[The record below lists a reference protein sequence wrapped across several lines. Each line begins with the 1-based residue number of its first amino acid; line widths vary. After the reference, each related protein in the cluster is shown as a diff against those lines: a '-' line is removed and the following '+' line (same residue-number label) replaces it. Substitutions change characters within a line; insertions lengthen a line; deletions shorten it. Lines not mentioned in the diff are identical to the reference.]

1 MSGKGEKQVKKIG
14 ILATG
19 ITPDELLG
27 QYGSYADMFKQL
39 FALID
44 ADFDYQVFDVRDGVF
59 PDNAQQCDG
68 WVITGSK
75 YNVDE
80 HRDWMIAL
88 KKLILEIDACHRPLL
103 GICFGHQ
110 IIAEAFG
117 GKVEAY
123 EGGWGVGLHRYN
135 LVGENDFIKD
145 DVDHF
150 AISAMHRY
158 QVIEK
163 PDNARVFAKSEFCQ
177 YAGLVYGDNIFTVQ
191 AHPEFNLSYETELVK
206 LRRGDVIPDPVA
218 EVGLAELQ
226 AEDAATDSPEVA
238 RWMADFLQR

>member
-1 MSGKGEKQVKKIG
+1 MKIG
-14 ILATG
+14 ILAAG
-19 ITPDELLG
+19 ITPDELLS

-44 ADFDYQVFDVRDGVF
+44 VNFEYQVFDVRDGVF
-59 PDNAQQCDG
+59 PDSAEQCDG

-80 HRDWMIAL
+80 QRDWMIAL
-88 KKLILEIDACHRPLL
+88 KRLILEIDASRRPLL

-123 EGGWGVGLHRYN
+123 KDGWGVGLHHYQ
-135 LVGENDFIKD
+135 LVGKPDFVKEDAEQFTIN
-145 DVDHF
+145 
-150 AISAMHRY
+150 AMHRY

-163 PDNARVFAKSEFCQ
+163 PANARTFAQSEFCQ
-177 YAGLVYGDNIFTVQ
+177 YAGLLYDNNILTVQ
-191 AHPEFNLSYETELVK
+191 AHPEFNLRYEAELLQLRKGEVIPELVA
-206 LRRGDVIPDPVA
+206 D
-218 EVGLAELQ
+218 VGLAQVE
-226 AEDAATDSPEVA
+226 AEGAATDSKKVA